1 MNALLKIADLIDAAN
16 DWIGRTVMWCAGL
29 LVLVQF
35 SVVVLRYAYGSSFI
49 WMQESVVYLHAA
61 LFMLAIGYAYLQDGH
76 VRVDVLYADW
86 SPRAKAVADLLS
98 ILFAVLPF
106 CALVI
111 WACWPYVSLSW
122 RLKEGAM
129 SVGGLPFVYVLKALI
144 PTMAVLLALQAI
156 AIALRAVAVLTGDA
170 ATHFPRKAAGG

>member
-1 MNALLKIADLIDAAN
+1 MKALLKIADLIDAAN
-16 DWIGRTVMWCAGL
+16 DRIGRTVMWCAGL

-61 LFMLAIGYAYLQDGH
+61 LFMLAIGYAYLHDGH

-86 SPRAKAVADLLS
+86 SPRTKALADLLG
-98 ILFAVLPF
+98 IAIAVLPF

-111 WACWPYVSLSW
+111 WACWSYVSLSW

-144 PTMAVLLALQAI
+144 PAMAALLALQAV
-156 AIALRAVAVLTGDA
+156 AIGLRATAVLTGHA
-170 ATHFPRKAAGG
+170 TTHFPRKAAGG

>member
-16 DWIGRTVMWCAGL
+16 DRIGRIVMWCAGL

-76 VRVDVLYADW
+76 VRVDVLYSHLSD
-86 SPRAKAVADLLS
+86 RGRLFVDLFGIICFLMPAAA
-98 ILFAVLPF
+98 I
-106 CALVI
+106 
-111 WACWPYVSLSW
+111 LSW
-122 RLKEGAM
+122 M
-129 SVGGLPFVYVLKALI
+129 SWPFFITSFRSGEVSMNAGGLILWPAKLLLPVGFTLLLLQAVSELI
-144 PTMAVLLALQAI
+144 KRIAALQGVI
-156 AIALRAVAVLTGDA
+156 TLDTKYEKPLQ
-170 ATHFPRKAAGG
+170 

>member
-16 DWIGRTVMWCAGL
+16 DRIGRTVMWCAGL

-76 VRVDVLYADW
+76 VRVDVLYANW
-86 SPRAKAVADLLS
+86 SPRAKALADLLS